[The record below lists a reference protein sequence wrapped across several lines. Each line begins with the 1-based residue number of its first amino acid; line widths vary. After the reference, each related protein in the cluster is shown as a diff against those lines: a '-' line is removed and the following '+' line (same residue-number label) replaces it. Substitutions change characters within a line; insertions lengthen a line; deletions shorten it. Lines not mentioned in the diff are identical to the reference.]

1 MTYGASLDSSL
12 NFEKFGSNGAL
23 YELIPRAKLLIR
35 EPSKNPSDQVR
46 FDTIA
51 TTADADDI
59 AEAQRIDT
67 ASELFLDNPISGG
80 DLVGDTREIALSL
93 TSRGVNA
100 NGIETYRVTAGRTIF
115 LQDRGVTLS
124 GNAETTDQGPLVIES
139 TARLAESLHWNT
151 RFSSVADGETMDT
164 ATNEVKYK
172 TSETDYVTQRIVW
185 DNDAA
190 TRTDLYISNQIG
202 QDWRFLAGTQWEPN
216 TEQRVNQ
223 VVGIEYESC
232 CWRAAVV
239 HAYERDQV
247 TSTNGGHSVKL
258 QVELKGLGVLGR
270 GASSIMERLL
280 EGYELS
286 EARY

>member
-1 MTYGASLDSSL
+1 MKAEAMKHNADSLSRPDL
-12 NFEKFGSNGAL
+12 SNHRLRIMLLAL
-23 YELIPRAKLLIR
+23 VAAIVAYLLIKPGLGPDWQR
-35 EPSKNPSDQVR
+35 PGTAIMQSLA
-46 FDTIA
+46 IA
-51 TTADADDI
+51 
-59 AEAQRIDT
+59 
-67 ASELFLDNPISGG
+67 
-80 DLVGDTREIALSL
+80 
-93 TSRGVNA
+93 
-100 NGIETYRVTAGRTIF
+100 
-115 LQDRGVTLS
+115 
-124 GNAETTDQGPLVIES
+124 
-139 TARLAESLHWNT
+139 H
-151 RFSSVADGETMDT
+151 
-164 ATNEVKYK
+164 
-172 TSETDYVTQRIVW
+172 VTQRIVW

-280 EGYELS
+280 EDYEPS